1 MIFSALNFFHLLCI
15 LHMHDPP
22 CPIFLHRNCTCN
34 AHADAY
40 ITIINF
46 HPAFPASTINSSVS
60 YHNACDKQR
69 KTRYKLYHYFQKFVG
84 VRRFRGFWSTF
95 CGLRFKTVRC
105 IVQRSSWSESS
116 PISNMRIFLGQTT
129 VQKGTILSFAIS
141 HLPFPLCLNLTGFY
155 RFTTV
160 SRYPAAK
167 FCLWRERE
175 NVYAMPS
182 SFAITKYVCSL
193 PFLLLEI
200 Y

>member
-1 MIFSALNFFHLLCI
+1 MNPSSRPHDLFRSQFLPPS
-15 LHMHDPP
+15 LHTAYARSPP

-129 VQKGTILSFAIS
+129 VQKGYYIVFCHFALAVPLVPEFNWL
-141 HLPFPLCLNLTGFY
+141 LPFHDCF
-155 RFTTV
+155 
-160 SRYPAAK
+160 
-167 FCLWRERE
+167 
-175 NVYAMPS
+175 
-182 SFAITKYVCSL
+182 
-193 PFLLLEI
+193 
-200 Y
+200 

>member
-1 MIFSALNFFHLLCI
+1 MHVTSNKNPLQTLSLLPEVRGSSKI
-15 LHMHDPP
+15 LR
-22 CPIFLHRNCTCN
+22 FLVKR
-34 AHADAY
+34 
-40 ITIINF
+40 
-46 HPAFPASTINSSVS
+46 
-60 YHNACDKQR
+60 
-69 KTRYKLYHYFQKFVG
+69 
-84 VRRFRGFWSTF
+84 F

-155 RFTTV
+155 CFTTV

-193 PFLLLEI
+193 PFYCLKFIDSCYLPIL
-200 Y
+200 